1 MAGKIDWESQI
12 GRRIKLRDLH
22 VFVAIV
28 QRGSMAK
35 AAAHLGVSQSAV
47 SEVIADLEHAVG
59 VRLLDRGPR
68 GVEPTIYG
76 RAMLE
81 RSVAAFDELKQGIRT
96 IEFLA
101 DPEVGE
107 VRVGCAES
115 VAAAILP
122 RIIQRFSQQYP
133 RVAVQVE
140 QLVTPTLELPELCD
154 RSLDVVLARIVR
166 PLAHERDDLNV
177 EILFHDELVVA
188 AGMQSTWDCRRK
200 IDLVELVN
208 EPWILT
214 PENSWNH
221 RILLEAFRACGLDMP
236 RACLT
241 TFSIN
246 LRANLLAVDRFI
258 TTFPSSVL
266 RYNADRYSV
275 KVLPVNLPIRP
286 WPVAIVTLKNRTL
299 SPVVQLFIDHVR
311 AFTSAMGADLR
322 LRRSP
327 PRCAKDSIE
336 ARFLTRRP
344 LRLDDRPDQVR

>member
-1 MAGKIDWESQI
+1 MARKIDWESQI

-68 GVEPTIYG
+68 GVEPTMYG
-76 RAMLE
+76 RTMLE
-81 RSVAAFDELKQGIRT
+81 RSLAAFDELKQGIRT

-101 DPEVGE
+101 DPKVGE
-107 VRVGCAES
+107 LRVGCAES

-122 RIIQRFSQQYP
+122 PIIQRFSQQYP
-133 RVAVQVE
+133 RVSVQVE
-140 QLVTPTLELPELCD
+140 LLVTPTLELPELHD
-154 RSLDVVLARIVR
+154 RSLDAVLARIVR
-166 PLAHERDDLNV
+166 PLANESDDLNV

-188 AGMQSTWDCRRK
+188 AGLQSSWDCRRK
-200 IDLVELVN
+200 IDLAELVN

-214 PENSWNH
+214 PPNSWNH
-221 RILLEAFRACGLDMP
+221 MVLTEAFQARGLEMP

-246 LRANLLAVDRFI
+246 LRANLLAMDRFV

-266 RYNADRYSV
+266 RFNANRFSV
-275 KVLPVNLPIRP
+275 KVLPVDLPVRP
-286 WPVAIVTLKNRTL
+286 WPIAIVTLKNRTL
-299 SPVVQLFIDHVR
+299 SPVVQLFVDHVR
-311 AFTSAMGADLR
+311 AFTTSMGA
-322 LRRSP
+322 
-327 PRCAKDSIE
+327 E
-336 ARFLTRRP
+336 AASEKKLA
-344 LRLDDRPDQVR
+344 